1 MSFKQLAKDVPK
13 EYFLPGNSACAGC
26 GLELSLRWTL
36 KALGQK
42 TVMVAPASC
51 TNVIVGLYPKGAPAV
66 PFTNMAFAA
75 GCAAASGIRTS
86 FHARGIDDITVVCW
100 SGDGGA
106 FDIGLQSA
114 SGAAERN
121 DDILY
126 ICYDNEAYMN
136 TGTQRS
142 GGTPYGAWTTTTP
155 EGKKKHKKDLVG
167 IFAAHKIP
175 YVATASVGF
184 PNDLYNKVKK
194 AKEIQGFKFIHIFA
208 PCAPGWRFE
217 SENLIEIAKKAIK
230 SGIWILF
237 EIENG
242 KKSISTPS
250 KKYLD
255 KSKRIP
261 IKDYIKMQG
270 RFNKMTEK
278 DITELQ
284 RWVDKNWDDLKKEL
298 ECYQ

>member
-1 MSFKQLAKDVPK
+1 MSFKKIAKEAPK

-26 GLELSLRWTL
+26 GLELSLRWAL

-42 TVMVAPASC
+42 TIMVAPASC
-51 TNVIVGLYPKGAPAV
+51 TNVIVGLYPKGAPAI

-75 GCAAASGIRTS
+75 GCSSASGIRTGLQ
-86 FHARGIDDITVVCW
+86 ARGINDVTVVCW

-155 EGKKKHKKDLVG
+155 EGKRQHKKDLAG
-167 IFAAHKIP
+167 IFASHNIP
-175 YVATASVGF
+175 YVATASVGY
-184 PNDLYNKVKK
+184 PIDLYNKVKK
-194 AKEIQGFKFIHIFA
+194 AKNIKGFKFIHIFA
-208 PCAPGWRFE
+208 PCPPGWRFE
-217 SENLIEIAKKAIK
+217 TENMIKVAKNAVA
-230 SGIWILF
+230 SGIWVLF
-237 EIENG
+237 EIEHG
-242 KKSISTPS
+242 KKTLSAPS
-250 KKYLD
+250 EKYRD

-261 IKDYIKMQG
+261 LKEYLQLQG
-270 RFNKMTEK
+270 RFSKMTDKE
-278 DITELQ
+278 INELQ
-284 RWVDKNWDDLKKEL
+284 RWIDNYWEHLEKEL
-298 ECYQ
+298 ACFG